1 MFASLTLQEIGILT
15 GVACGVGGL
24 ALGVLNLM
32 LHRRDSRPRLRIK
45 FGVRNIIE
53 HGYSRE
59 DTVHRNVGVVF
70 ITNMGRVP
78 AVPNI
83 VGIKCRWR
91 GFVFPKSLVS
101 ESGGDLNDEIAPGH
115 QRILSFGI
123 EDLRHALDGRT
134 ATRAFVTIQTGRS
147 FSGTRREMRTFLREL
162 EACRASPA
170 AENS

>member
-1 MFASLTLQEIGILT
+1 LFASLTLQEIGILT

-101 ESGGDLNDEIAPGH
+101 ESGG
-115 QRILSFGI
+115 I